1 MKTLTVLRPNTIQD
15 ALCDFDRYFDSFLGD
30 SVFSPATRTFKHL
43 PAVDIRETEQSY
55 LLDMELPGYDEK
67 DIEIN
72 VDGSSL
78 SIAAKHEEAK
88 DTKEPE
94 QGTWI
99 LRERRVSSFT
109 RSFKLPENSN
119 PEEVSAEFKNGIL
132 SMEIKKR
139 AEAQKRAIKIGV
151 K

>member
-1 MKTLTVLRPNTIQD
+1 MKTLAVYRPNRIQN
-15 ALCDFDRYFDSFLGD
+15 ALSDFDRYFESFFGD
-30 SVFSPATRTFKHL
+30 SVFNPATRTFTHL
-43 PAVDIRETEQSY
+43 PSVDIRETEKSY
-55 LLDMELPGYDEK
+55 VLDMELPGYDEK
-67 DIEIN
+67 DIEIH

-78 SIAAKHEEAK
+78 SVSSKQDEMQNV
-88 DTKEPE
+88 KEPD
-94 QGTWI
+94 QGTWV
-99 LRERRVSSFT
+99 LRERRVSSFA

-119 PEEVSAEFKNGIL
+119 PEEISAEFKNGIL